1 MHSTEKRIIFA
12 IEIETQ
18 LFNQTKNTM
27 KETVH
32 VNIGSLAFTLDDDA
46 YRALKKYLAE
56 VERHLPNDDC
66 DTMGDIERRIAEML
80 KERIHTPER
89 VVSLAEVEEVMHRM
103 GRPEQFSADGRCYRE
118 AQQEPNSE
126 PELDHTRVRLYRS
139 RTNRSIA
146 GVCGGIAAY
155 FNSDVT
161 LVRLA
166 TLLLILFGGLSFWV
180 YVILWIIIPE
190 EPVRPINIH
199 R

>member
-12 IEIETQ
+12 IEIETK
-18 LFNQTKNTM
+18 LFNHTKNAM

-46 YRALKKYLAE
+46 YRTLKKYLSE
-56 VERHLPNDDC
+56 VERHLPSDDC

-89 VVSLAEVEEVMHRM
+89 VVSLAKVEEVMRRM

-118 AQQEPNSE
+118 AKQEESKAAPE
-126 PELDHTRVRLYRS
+126 PDHTRVRLYRS
-139 RTNRSIA
+139 RTNRSLA

-155 FNSDVT
+155 FGADVT
-161 LVRLA
+161 LIRLV
-166 TLLLILFGGLSFWV
+166 TLFLILFGGLSIWV
-180 YVILWIIIPE
+180 YILLWLIIPE
-190 EPVRPINIH
+190 EPIH
-199 R
+199 NA

>member
-1 MHSTEKRIIFA
+1 
-12 IEIETQ
+12 
-18 LFNQTKNTM
+18 M

-46 YRALKKYLAE
+46 YRTLKHYLSE
-56 VERHLPNDDC
+56 VERHLPSDDC

-89 VVSLAEVEEVMHRM
+89 VVSLAEVEEVMRRM

-118 AQQEPNSE
+118 AKHDTEP
-126 PELDHTRVRLYRS
+126 HTEQPDFNHSGTHFYRS
-139 RTNRSIA
+139 RTNRSLA
-146 GVCGGIAAY
+146 GVCAAIAAY
-155 FNSDVT
+155 FGLDVT

-166 TLLLILFGGLSFWV
+166 TLLLIIFGGLSIWV
-180 YVILWIIIPE
+180 YIILWIIIPE
-190 EPVRPINIH
+190 EPARPININ